1 MIKFYSEYFLSNSEV
16 KKACEI
22 FNISGAITD
31 KYLNN
36 FKIYC
41 LILEDKK
48 EQAQLLFD
56 LSKELDEID
65 TFFENKFNILMGY
78 ASKDEIISDEN
89 ILYFHLSH
97 KTNNDFNYEPKID
110 IRNGLKKTIDWITKS
125 ENLKMYKSEIYN
137 V

>member
-56 LSKELDEID
+56 LSKQLDEID
-65 TFFENKFNILMGY
+65 TFYENKINETQLGISKCKRDIIELESQISELIKNSNTLELTFFCLNSNFFAVGDNSFFSMLLFN
-78 ASKDEIISDEN
+78 K
-89 ILYFHLSH
+89 
-97 KTNNDFNYEPKID
+97 
-110 IRNGLKKTIDWITKS
+110 
-125 ENLKMYKSEIYN
+125 
-137 V
+137 